1 MFKKKRSGFTL
12 VELLIVIII
21 LASLAATMTMNS
33 GNAVVNAKAETIV
46 QNLSTLCNA
55 AVIYYQDHPNDASV
69 EGFKNLRKTYLG
81 GLANSNSPKS
91 VGSTNGVNQG
101 YSDIIDQG
109 TVKYGLIMGDK
120 PSGSNTYLTHMW
132 YARCDFAN
140 DKDREAI
147 KAKLAELAPS
157 ARLIF
162 MQGTTHTLYTG
173 QTWTTGGTVQYKV
186 FMRAR

>member
-21 LASLAATMTMNS
+21 LAALAATMTMNS

-55 AVIYYQDHPNDASV
+55 AMIYYQDHPNDASV

-81 GLANSNSPKS
+81 GLANNKNPTS
-91 VGSTNGVNQG
+91 VGSSGGVNQG

-120 PSGSNTYLTHMW
+120 PTNSDKYITYMW

-157 ARLIF
+157 ARLIW

-173 QTWTTGGTVQYKV
+173 QTYKTGNTVQYKV